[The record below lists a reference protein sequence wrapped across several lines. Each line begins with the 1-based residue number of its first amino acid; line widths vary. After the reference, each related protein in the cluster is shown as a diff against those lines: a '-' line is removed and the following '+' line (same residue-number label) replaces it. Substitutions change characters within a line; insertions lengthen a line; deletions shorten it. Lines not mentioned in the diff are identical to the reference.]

1 MRVCKHGCDIN
12 IFLLFTP
19 SSWRHWF
26 EKKFEL
32 KTRQVYF
39 IYTAET
45 WKINFFCLHGKPLFC
60 KTRTDYMSKTLCT
73 RLRNW
78 WEFISLLIS
87 AITKSFMFFLG
98 KLIYKS
104 NRKLFSCICIAWY
117 KHSRGW
123 EKSRPFCKPSTLS
136 RVCVTVLNSPN
147 PSHVSIR
154 LCKHGKCFLLLKVIL
169 KKIWF

>member
-1 MRVCKHGCDIN
+1 MVVTSRFFCFSHPYPGGTDLKKILSCKLDK
-12 IFLLFTP
+12 FTLFIQ
-19 SSWRHWF
+19 
-26 EKKFEL
+26 L
-32 KTRQVYF
+32 KLGKSFQTCCV
-39 IYTAET
+39 
-45 WKINFFCLHGKPLFC
+45 NFFCLMNGKPLFC

-147 PSHVSIR
+147 PSRVSIR
-154 LCKHGKCFLLLKVIL
+154 LCKHRKCFLLLK
-169 KKIWF
+169 WF